1 MKRTGVFLIALIAL
15 GLAAGT
21 AFGQEVAGGKNV
33 PQHQWQTFPK
43 QAPEFGTSDSHYVRV
58 SGSEF
63 IPDPAG
69 ASTYANLWNPGGG
82 TYLWRGY
89 YGGASSFPHLYGWV
103 HAPGG
108 TALDHIEFDYCN
120 GDATNDLT
128 FNVYD
133 CGYLGDCPSTPV
145 VSLSGPHG
153 TGCNLAASAFTPITV
168 NNNFDEYLLEV
179 IFPSSPTD
187 GTVNF
192 AGAIARFKYQVSPAP
207 ATATFADVPTSDFG
221 FQYIEALNASGI
233 TGGCGSGN
241 YCPDSPVTRRQMAIF
256 IAKALGLDWGGY

>member
-1 MKRTGVFLIALIAL
+1 MKRTGVFLIALLAL

-21 AFGQEVAGGKNV
+21 MFAQEVAGGKFV
-33 PQHQWQTFPK
+33 PQHQWQTVPK
-43 QAPEFGTSDSHYVRV
+43 EVPNFGVDDVHYVRV

-82 TYLWRGY
+82 SYLWRGY
-89 YGGASSFPHLYGWV
+89 YGGASAFPHLYGWLHV
-103 HAPGG
+103 PGG
-108 TALDHIEFDYCN
+108 TLFTHIEFDYCN

-128 FNVYD
+128 FNVYS
-133 CGYLGDCPSTPV
+133 CSYLGNCVSTPIA
-145 VSLSGPHG
+145 SLTGNHG
-153 TGCNLAASAFTPITV
+153 TGCTFASTNVTPATV
-168 NNNFDEYLLEV
+168 NNNTDEYLLEV

-187 GTVNF
+187 GSVNF
-192 AGAIARFKYQVSPAP
+192 AGAIAGYKYQVSPAP
-207 ATATFADVPTSDFG
+207 SVATFGDVPTSDFG

-233 TGGCGSGN
+233 TGGCGNGN

-256 IAKALGLDWGGY
+256 IAKALGLDWDGY